1 MLEKPALTVKIME
14 IDTGKNF
21 KKRKITREKSLAPA
35 EIEVKKLLKG
45 AKARRNTR
53 YIYVFKSFG
62 NLGSF
67 KEYVDK
73 KKWIGS
79 LNMSTVVR

>member
-21 KKRKITREKSLAPA
+21 KKRKITRGKSLAPA

>member
-21 KKRKITREKSLAPA
+21 KKRKITRGKSLAPA

-53 YIYVFKSFG
+53 YTIPIYLYLFPGKCPTE
-62 NLGSF
+62 N
-67 KEYVDK
+67 
-73 KKWIGS
+73 
-79 LNMSTVVR
+79 

>member
-21 KKRKITREKSLAPA
+21 KKRKITRGKSLAPA

-53 YIYVFKSFG
+53 YIYVFI
-62 NLGSF
+62 LGTWGHLKNTLTRRS
-67 KEYVDK
+67 
-73 KKWIGS
+73 G
-79 LNMSTVVR
+79 